1 MTNSEFKWKHFA
13 PEIILWCLRWY
24 GSTPMS
30 YANLS
35 DMLAERGISVNRSTI
50 YRWFIEYYPKLRK
63 KLRRNY
69 QFIQTDSS
77 WQLDETYV
85 KVKGKWNY
93 LYRAINKQGETLDF
107 YFSHKRNKDAAYQ
120 FLRRCLRCYDLEQ
133 QPKTLNT
140 DKHSLYANAIARLKE
155 EGRLRADVKQRQVK
169 TLNNGIESDHA
180 PIKKLI
186 VATGGFK
193 LRKRAWSTIQGFE
206 SLRMLNKGQFDFW
219 LRNDKHKMITWERS
233 AFLNRLFNVEVVF
246 Q

>member
-13 PEIILWCLRWY
+13 PEIILWSLRWY
-24 GSTPMS
+24 GTTALS
-30 YANLS
+30 YAHVS
-35 DMLAERGISVNRSTI
+35 DMLAERGIFVNRSTI
-50 YRWFIEYYPKLRK
+50 YRWFIEYSPKLRK
-63 KLRRNY
+63 KLRRY
-69 QFIQTDSS
+69 QFTTTDSS

-85 KVKGKWNY
+85 RVKGKWLY

-107 YFSHKRNKDAAYQ
+107 YFSHKRNKESAYQ
-120 FLRRCLRCYDLEQ
+120 FIKRCLRPYRLDN

-140 DKHSLYANAIARLKE
+140 DKHSSYANAITRLKE
-155 EGRLRADVKQRQVK
+155 EGLLRADVNQRQIK
-169 TLNNGIESDHA
+169 SLNNGIESDHA

-193 LRKRAWSTIQGFE
+193 VRKRAWSTIQGFE

-219 LRNDKHKMITWERS
+219 LRNDRRKTIVQERS
-233 AFLNRLFNVEVVF
+233 AFINRLFNIEVVL

>member
-1 MTNSEFKWKHFA
+1 M
-13 PEIILWCLRWY
+13 
-24 GSTPMS
+24 
-30 YANLS
+30 
-35 DMLAERGISVNRSTI
+35 
-50 YRWFIEYYPKLRK
+50 
-63 KLRRNY
+63 
-69 QFIQTDSS
+69 
-77 WQLDETYV
+77 

-93 LYRAINKQGETLDF
+93 LYRAINKQGETLDL

-140 DKHSLYANAIARLKE
+140 DKHSSYANAIARLKE

>member
-1 MTNSEFKWKHFA
+1 MTNPEFKWKHFA

-30 YANLS
+30 YVNLS

-50 YRWFIEYYPKLRK
+50 YRWFIEYAPSLRK
-63 KLRRNY
+63 KLRHH
-69 QFIQTDSS
+69 QFIKMNSS

-85 KVKGKWNY
+85 KVKGKWFY

-107 YFSHKRNKDAAYQ
+107 YFSPKRNKEAAYQ
-120 FLRRCLRCYDLEQ
+120 FIRRCLRHYSIDN

-140 DKHSLYANAIARLKE
+140 DKHSSYANTIVRLKK
-155 EGRLRADVKQRQVK
+155 EGRLREDVEQRQVK
-169 TLNNGIESDHA
+169 YFNNGIESDHA

-193 LRKRAWSTIQGFE
+193 IRKRAWSTIQGFE

-219 LRNDKHKMITWERS
+219 LRNDERKTLVRERS
-233 AFLNRLFNVEVVF
+233 AFMNRLFNVEVIY